1 MISFFYHR
9 KFDKTKDSIIEK
21 NLNAIKFTFSELIKE
36 ARMYKNNR
44 MSIRELSRLSGVST
58 AVISDLETCTNLP
71 RIEILLKLCACLGIP
86 FYKLFNIPELTTT
99 TGVKPT
105 KSNDLNKTLKIMG
118 LNESNAKEV
127 MEFIDFKL
135 SLQNKK

>member
-1 MISFFYHR
+1 MNNNETIKESV
-9 KFDKTKDSIIEK
+9 IEK
-21 NLNAIKFTFSELIKE
+21 NLNTIKYNFSELIKE
-36 ARMYKNNR
+36 ARTIGHNK

-71 RIEILLKLCACLGIP
+71 RIEILLKLCACLGVP

-99 TGVKPT
+99 TGIKSS
-105 KSNDLNKTLKIMG
+105 KSNDIDRLLKLKG
-118 LNESNAKEV
+118 LNESNVKEV
-127 MEFIDFKL
+127 KEFIDFKL

>member
-1 MISFFYHR
+1 MTSDEI
-9 KFDKTKDSIIEK
+9 TKDSIIEK

-71 RIEILLKLCACLGIP
+71 RIEILLKLCACLGVP

-105 KSNDLNKTLKIMG
+105 KSNDLNKALKIMG

>member
-1 MISFFYHR
+1 MTNNET
-9 KFDKTKDSIIEK
+9 TKDSIIEK
-21 NLNAIKFTFSELIKE
+21 NLNAIKFTFSELVKE

-99 TGVKPT
+99 TGYKTT

-135 SLQNKK
+135 GLQNKK

>member
-1 MISFFYHR
+1 MTSDEI
-9 KFDKTKDSIIEK
+9 TKDSIIEK

-71 RIEILLKLCACLGIP
+71 RIEILLKLCACLGVP

-135 SLQNKK
+135 GLQNKK

>member
-1 MISFFYHR
+1 MNNNE
-9 KFDKTKDSIIEK
+9 SIKESVIEK
-21 NLNAIKFTFSELIKE
+21 NLNTIKYNFSELIRE
-36 ARMYKNNR
+36 ARTIGHNK

-71 RIEILLKLCACLGIP
+71 RIEILLKLCACLGVP

-99 TGVKPT
+99 TGA
-105 KSNDLNKTLKIMG
+105 KSRNPNDLTKMLKIMG
-118 LNESNAKEV
+118 LNESNVKEV
-127 MEFIDFKL
+127 KEFIDFKL

>member
-1 MISFFYHR
+1 MTSDEI
-9 KFDKTKDSIIEK
+9 TKDSIIEK

-71 RIEILLKLCACLGIP
+71 RIEILLKLCACLGVP

-99 TGVKPT
+99 TGVKSSKP
-105 KSNDLNKTLKIMG
+105 NDLNKTLKIMG

>member
-1 MISFFYHR
+1 MTSDEI
-9 KFDKTKDSIIEK
+9 TKDSIIEK

-135 SLQNKK
+135 DLQNKK

>member
-1 MISFFYHR
+1 MTSDEI
-9 KFDKTKDSIIEK
+9 TKDSIIEK

-36 ARMYKNNR
+36 ARIYKNNR

-135 SLQNKK
+135 GLQNKK

>member
-1 MISFFYHR
+1 MINNET
-9 KFDKTKDSIIEK
+9 TKDSLIEK

-36 ARMYKNNR
+36 ARTIGHNK

-105 KSNDLNKTLKIMG
+105 KSNDLNKALKIMG

>member
-1 MISFFYHR
+1 MTSDEI
-9 KFDKTKDSIIEK
+9 TKDSIIEK

-135 SLQNKK
+135 NLQNKK

>member
-1 MISFFYHR
+1 MTSDEI
-9 KFDKTKDSIIEK
+9 TKDSIIEK

-135 SLQNKK
+135 GLQNKK

>member
-1 MISFFYHR
+1 MNNDET
-9 KFDKTKDSIIEK
+9 KKDSLIEK
-21 NLNAIKFTFSELIKE
+21 NLNAIKYNFSELIRE
-36 ARMYKNNR
+36 ARTIGHNK

-99 TGVKPT
+99 TGA
-105 KSNDLNKTLKIMG
+105 KSRNPNDLTKMLKIMG
-118 LNESNAKEV
+118 LNESNVKEV
-127 MEFIDFKL
+127 KEFIDFKL